1 MRHPAT
7 ELVTGLDLVE
17 RQVQAAGGERISSQA
32 GIRLDGHAVEAGST
46 PRTRDEAS

>member
-1 MRHPAT
+1 MGHPAT

-17 RQVQAAGGERISSQA
+17 RQVQAA
-32 GIRLDGHAVEAGST
+32 VEAGST